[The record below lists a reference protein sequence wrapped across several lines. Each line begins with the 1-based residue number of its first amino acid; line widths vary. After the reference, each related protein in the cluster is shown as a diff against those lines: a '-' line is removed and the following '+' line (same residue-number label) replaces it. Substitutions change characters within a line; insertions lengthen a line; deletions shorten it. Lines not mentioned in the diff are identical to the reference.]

1 MIAFERSIWYGL
13 VERSNQNM
21 NKYNFAYAKIIKII
35 SSSQP
40 NVFGKAEVL
49 YLSEDGFWKDVR
61 R

>member
-1 MIAFERSIWYGL
+1 
-13 VERSNQNM
+13 M